1 MNRIR
6 FFVPIVV
13 ATSLLLPSAASAE
26 TVSRNVSFRDLD
38 LSSPAGI
45 ATLDQRIATT
55 VGLLCGRP
63 QGYYPPSFREV
74 RRCRSEAL
82 ASVQSQ
88 RDMRIA
94 AAQRQSIELASR

>member
-1 MNRIR
+1 MNSIR

-13 ATSLLLPSAASAE
+13 AASLVLPAAASAE
-26 TVSRNVSFRDLD
+26 SISRNVSFRDLN
-38 LSSPAGI
+38 LSTPAGV
-45 ATLDQRIATT
+45 ATLDQRIAAT

-82 ASVQSQ
+82 AGVQAQ
-88 RDMRIA
+88 RNMRIA
-94 AAQRQSIELASR
+94 AAQRSSIELASR